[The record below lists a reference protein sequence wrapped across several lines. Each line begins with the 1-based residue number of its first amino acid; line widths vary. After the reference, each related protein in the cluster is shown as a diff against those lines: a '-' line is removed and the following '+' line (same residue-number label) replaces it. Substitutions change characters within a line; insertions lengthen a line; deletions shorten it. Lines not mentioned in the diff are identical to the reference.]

1 MLLRIEMLLRVELL
15 LRVEVLLR
23 VELLR
28 IELTLR
34 RNVRRLNGRRGISL
48 KRRTTRKG
56 RRTGRRH
63 WMRLTLMILTQRP
76 LLKRPWIK
84 HLRNGHASE
93 RIRKA
98 TNHKGREATNE
109 GQSTTRHGMR
119 SPQLYQLLDTVRR
132 TIPTLAYLVQHQ
144 LQIGSNANRKACS

>member
-1 MLLRIEMLLRVELL
+1 MLLRNEML
-15 LRVEVLLR
+15 
-23 VELLR
+23 
-28 IELTLR
+28 LR
-34 RNVRRLNGRRGISL
+34 RNVRRLTGWKGIGRS
-48 KRRTTRKG
+48 RRTTRKG

-84 HLRNGHASE
+84 HFRNGHATE

-109 GQSTTRHGMR
+109 EQSTTRHGMR

-144 LQIGSNANRKACS
+144 LQIGSTANRKACS